1 MSQNQRPPWFNIRV
15 NLASVVV
22 AKGNPLQQISLLDS
36 VNFVKTI
43 NGDTS
48 VKKFIPIL
56 LLAASASSIAADS
69 FDATAEKIK
78 TALNAE
84 IRTEAETDRD
94 RNRKALQTL
103 EFFGLRDD
111 MKVIELIPGGGWY
124 TKILAPVV
132 SDKGEYY
139 AALGTSRIKDL
150 TEEPGFSKVKI
161 VAEDAKLYRKEGERF
176 YSLDADSLGVKNLDM
191 VLTFR
196 NYHNFS
202 EEGRRNMNK
211 LAFEALKPGGVYAV
225 VDHTARH
232 MEQQTPANRRRI
244 DPVLAI
250 KEIQEAGFELVD
262 FTDLHYRAD
271 DELRYEVGVKTVKG
285 NTDRWTIKFRKPN

>member
-1 MSQNQRPPWFNIRV
+1 
-15 NLASVVV
+15 
-22 AKGNPLQQISLLDS
+22 
-36 VNFVKTI
+36 
-43 NGDTS
+43 
-48 VKKFIPIL
+48 VKKILSIL

-78 TALNAE
+78 SALQAE

-94 RNRKALQTL
+94 SNRKALQTL
-103 EFFGLRDD
+103 EFFEFRDD
-111 MKVIELIPGGGWY
+111 MKIIELIPGGGWY

-132 SDKGEYY
+132 SAKGEYY
-139 AALGTSRIKDL
+139 AALGTGRIENLLK
-150 TEEPGFSKVKI
+150 EPGFEKIKI
-161 VAEDAKLYRKEGERF
+161 VAENAKLYRKDGERF
-176 YSLDADSLGVKNLDM
+176 YSLEADTLGVKDLDM

-196 NYHNFS
+196 NYHNFG

-232 MEQQTPANRRRI
+232 MEAQTPANRRRI
-244 DPVLAI
+244 DPVIAI
-250 KEIQEAGFELVD
+250 KEIQEAGFEFVD
-262 FTDLHYRAD
+262 YSDLHYRAD
-271 DELRYEVGVKTVKG
+271 DELRYEVGVKSVSG

>member
-1 MSQNQRPPWFNIRV
+1 
-15 NLASVVV
+15 L
-22 AKGNPLQQISLLDS
+22 
-36 VNFVKTI
+36 
-43 NGDTS
+43 
-48 VKKFIPIL
+48 VKKILSIL

-78 TALNAE
+78 SALQAE

-94 RNRKALQTL
+94 SNRKALQTL
-103 EFFGLRDD
+103 EFFEFRDD
-111 MKVIELIPGGGWY
+111 MKIIELIPGGGWY

-132 SDKGEYY
+132 SAKGEYY
-139 AALGTSRIKDL
+139 AALGTGRIENLLK
-150 TEEPGFSKVKI
+150 EPGFEKIKI
-161 VAEDAKLYRKEGERF
+161 VAENAKLYRKDGERF
-176 YSLDADSLGVKNLDM
+176 YSLEADTLGVKDLDM

-196 NYHNFS
+196 NYHNFG

-232 MEQQTPANRRRI
+232 MEAQTPANRRRI
-244 DPVLAI
+244 DPVIAI
-250 KEIQEAGFELVD
+250 KEIQEAGFEFVD
-262 FTDLHYRAD
+262 YSDLHYRAD
-271 DELRYEVGVKTVKG
+271 DELRYEVGVKSVSG

>member
-1 MSQNQRPPWFNIRV
+1 M
-15 NLASVVV
+15 
-22 AKGNPLQQISLLDS
+22 KKLL
-36 VNFVKTI
+36 
-43 NGDTS
+43 
-48 VKKFIPIL
+48 PIL
-56 LLAASASSIAADS
+56 LLAVSANSIAADN

-78 TALNAE
+78 SALKAE
-84 IRTEAETDRD
+84 IRTEKDTDRD

-111 MKVIELIPGGGWY
+111 MKIIELIPGGGWY

-132 SDKGEYY
+132 SEKGQYY
-139 AALGTSRIKDL
+139 AAIGTGRISNL
-150 TEEPGFSKVKI
+150 TKQPGFEKIKI

-176 YSLDADSLGVKNLDM
+176 YSLEADSFGVKDIDM

-196 NYHNFS
+196 NYHNFG

-211 LAFEALKPGGVYAV
+211 LAFEALKPGGIYAV

-232 MEQQTPANRRRI
+232 MEEPNSANRRRV

-250 KEIQEAGFELVD
+250 KEIQEAGFEFVD
-262 FTDLHYRAD
+262 YSDLHYRAD
-271 DELRYEVGVKTVKG
+271 DELRYEVGVKSVTG

>member
-1 MSQNQRPPWFNIRV
+1 MKSF
-15 NLASVVV
+15 L
-22 AKGNPLQQISLLDS
+22 
-36 VNFVKTI
+36 
-43 NGDTS
+43 
-48 VKKFIPIL
+48 PIL
-56 LLAASASSIAADS
+56 LLAVSANSIAADT

-78 TALNAE
+78 SALNAE

-103 EFFGLRDD
+103 AFFGLRDD

-132 SDKGEYY
+132 REKGEYY
-139 AALGTSRIKDL
+139 AALGTGRIKDL
-150 TEEPGFSKVKI
+150 TNEPGFERIKI
-161 VAEDAKLYRKEGERF
+161 VAEDAKLYRKDGERF
-176 YSLDADSLGVKNLDM
+176 YSLDADSLEVKDLDM

-202 EEGRRNMNK
+202 EEGRRSMNTM
-211 LAFEALKPGGVYAV
+211 AFSALKPGGVYAV

-250 KEIQEAGFELVD
+250 KEIQEAGFEFVD
-262 FTDLHYRAD
+262 YTDLHYRAD
-271 DELRYEVGVKTVKG
+271 DELRYEVGVKTVSG
-285 NTDRWTIKFRKPN
+285 NTDRWTIKFRKPS

>member
-1 MSQNQRPPWFNIRV
+1 M
-15 NLASVVV
+15 
-22 AKGNPLQQISLLDS
+22 KKLL
-36 VNFVKTI
+36 
-43 NGDTS
+43 
-48 VKKFIPIL
+48 PIL
-56 LLAASASSIAADS
+56 LLAVSVSSIAADN

-78 TALNAE
+78 SALKAE

-111 MKVIELIPGGGWY
+111 MKIIELIPGGGWY

-132 SDKGEYY
+132 SDKGMYY
-139 AALGTSRIKDL
+139 AALGTGRIKGL
-150 TEEPGFSKVKI
+150 TEKPGFEKVKI

-176 YSLDADSLGVKNLDM
+176 YSLDADSLGVKDLDM

-196 NYHNFS
+196 NYHNFG
-202 EEGRRNMNK
+202 EEGRRHMNK

-232 MEQQTPANRRRI
+232 MEEPNPFNGRRV

-250 KEIQEAGFELVD
+250 KEIQEAGFEFVD
-262 FTDLHYRAD
+262 YTDLHYRAD
-271 DELRYEVGVKTVKG
+271 DELRYEVGAKSVTG

>member
-1 MSQNQRPPWFNIRV
+1 
-15 NLASVVV
+15 
-22 AKGNPLQQISLLDS
+22 
-36 VNFVKTI
+36 
-43 NGDTS
+43 
-48 VKKFIPIL
+48 VKKILSIL

-78 TALNAE
+78 SALQAE

-94 RNRKALQTL
+94 SNRKALQTL
-103 EFFGLRDD
+103 EFFELRDD
-111 MKVIELIPGGGWY
+111 MKIIELIPGGGWY

-132 SDKGEYY
+132 SAKGEYY
-139 AALGTSRIKDL
+139 AALGTGRIENLRK
-150 TEEPGFSKVKI
+150 EPGFEKI
-161 VAEDAKLYRKEGERF
+161 KIAAENAKLYRKDGERF
-176 YSLDADSLGVKNLDM
+176 YSLEADTLGVKDLDM

-196 NYHNFS
+196 NYHNFG

-232 MEQQTPANRRRI
+232 MEAQTPANRRRI

-250 KEIQEAGFELVD
+250 KEIQEAGFEFVD
-262 FTDLHYRAD
+262 YSDLHYRAD
-271 DELRYEVGVKTVKG
+271 DELRYEVGVKSVSG
-285 NTDRWTIKFRKPN
+285 NSDRWTIKFRKPN